1 MCVCVCVCVCVCA
14 CVRACACVC
23 ACVRACVRAC
33 VCVGDQNVTFYI
45 LLGTRR
51 LTCAEEVEPHGH
63 DPAVSL
69 CILSILA
76 LHDEHRAN
84 LDALRRTRGQ
94 ERGVVEGAA
103 LSRPRAHVLRMRWQQ
118 HEGEGEQQHGGRGW
132 KPHAVAMHSSLRAA
146 RLWPPLQRR
155 MEEIRDQ
162 TYQYWY
168 AMPMGDAATETRKL
182 RGKEIFSRTRR
193 SDVLQLA
200 PKLVAGLNIRPP

>member
-1 MCVCVCVCVCVCA
+1 VYVCVCVCVCA
-14 CVRACACVC
+14 CVRACV
-23 ACVRACVRAC
+23 C

-45 LLGTRR
+45 LLGICR

-155 MEEIRDQ
+155 MEEIRDE
-162 TYQYWY
+162 TYQY
-168 AMPMGDAATETRKL
+168 AMPLGDAATETRKL